1 MKKIVRLTESD
12 LDHIVK
18 RVIREQE
25 NEILPQMIIRML
37 MSEVESTPQEDYDD
51 PYDWMEDVFS
61 PVELKL
67 ERMGVDIDD
76 LRMQY
81 GDILLSLW
89 EQDDEF

>member
-51 PYDWMEDVFS
+51 PYDWMEAVFS

>member
-1 MKKIVRLTESD
+1 MKNIVRLTESD
-12 LDHIVK
+12 LVRLVK
-18 RVIREQE
+18 RVISEQE
-25 NEILPQMIIRML
+25 NDILPQMIIRML

-51 PYDWMEDVFS
+51 PYDWMEVVFS

>member
-1 MKKIVRLTESD
+1 MKKILRLTESD
-12 LDHIVK
+12 LVRLVK
-18 RVIREQE
+18 RVISEQE

-51 PYDWMEDVFS
+51 PYDWMQDVFS

>member
-1 MKKIVRLTESD
+1 MKNIVRLTESD
-12 LDHIVK
+12 LVRLVK
-18 RVIREQE
+18 RVISEQE
-25 NEILPQMIIRML
+25 NDILPQMIIRML

-51 PYDWMEDVFS
+51 PYDWMQDVFS